1 MLSVHC
7 FRFLSLKSDVKCV
20 CARGGKT
27 VLLFFPKYKK
37 TAIVKMDCLWV
48 KCRQERVS
56 TCVFDQSHFVLLC
69 TFALRVVVVI
79 L

>member
-1 MLSVHC
+1 M
-7 FRFLSLKSDVKCV
+7 CV
-20 CARGGKT
+20 RSRKKNSAAF
-27 VLLFFPKYKK
+27 FFPKYKK